1 MRTKIYSSD
10 IGKEQF
16 NLIVPLLEQA
26 RRKTK
31 PRTVDLYEGFA
42 PC

>member
-1 MRTKIYSSD
+1 MRTKIYPSD

-16 NLIVPLLEQA
+16 NLIAPLLEQA

-31 PRTVDLYEGFA
+31 PR
-42 PC
+42 